1 MKPNLEETT
10 QIYYEWICVQSVCE
24 YCLYDIEI
32 YVYIEGQSYWF
43 HEDCCPGEH
52 FLQVV
57 DDNDLPIQKRV
68 RV

>member
-1 MKPNLEETT
+1 MKPNKEKTT
-10 QIYYEWICVQSVCE
+10 HIYYEWICIKTHFTYIFAGNS
-24 YCLYDIEI
+24 EI
-32 YVYIEGQSYWF
+32 FTEGQSYWF
-43 HEDCCPGEH
+43 HEDCDPESN